1 MAPLWLWSDRSVGD
15 GGPEPTAPRRQTWLS
30 GTVLVSLAVVA
41 LLVVAGLTL
50 VGRGRDDGPQP
61 SAAGRNNRCWRTK
74 PSERRFVSK
83 MNKVRRRGSRGGLQF
98 DPELSKVARRHTWE
112 MVRRRTLYHTSSDQ
126 LRRRVV
132 RWQLLGEN
140 VGVGGAVGSL
150 HRAFM
155 HSPAHRA
162 NILRSTFNHSG
173 VGVKKAGGRM
183 WVTVIF
189 QARSNPGTRLRM
201 PRC

>member
-1 MAPLWLWSDRSVGD
+1 MAPRWLWSDRSVD
-15 GGPEPTAPRRQTWLS
+15 TEGPGRAASGRQTWLS

-50 VGRGRDDGPQP
+50 VGKGRDDGPQP

-74 PSERRFVSK
+74 PSERRFQSK
-83 MNKVRRRGSRGGLQF
+83 MNKVRRRGSRGRLQF
-98 DPELSKVARRHTWE
+98 DPELSKVARKHTGE

-155 HSPAHRA
+155 LSPAHRA

-173 VGVKKAGGRM
+173 VGVKKAGGRV